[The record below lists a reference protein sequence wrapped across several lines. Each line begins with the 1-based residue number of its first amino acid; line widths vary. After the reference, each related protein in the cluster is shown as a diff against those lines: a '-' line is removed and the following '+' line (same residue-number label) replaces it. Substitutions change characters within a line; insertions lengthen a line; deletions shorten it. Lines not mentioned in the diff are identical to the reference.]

1 MNEPFRLGL
10 KPESLPSSLTA
21 GGEGLWLD
29 QLIKDK
35 QNHSK
40 IMKIIDHTERLAFFI
55 DTVLTRK
62 SDPTLK
68 TVGYGT

>member
-1 MNEPFRLGL
+1 
-10 KPESLPSSLTA
+10 LTA

-29 QLIKDK
+29 ELIKDN

-40 IMKIIDHTERLAFFI
+40 IMKIIDHTES
-55 DTVLTRK
+55 TVFLISSVLIRR

>member
-1 MNEPFRLGL
+1 
-10 KPESLPSSLTA
+10 LTA

-40 IMKIIDHTERLAFFI
+40 IMKIIDHTESTVFFI
-55 DTVLTRK
+55 DTILIRR

>member
-1 MNEPFRLGL
+1 L
-10 KPESLPSSLTA
+10 KLESLPSSLTA

-40 IMKIIDHTERLAFFI
+40 IMKIIDHTESTVFFI
-55 DTVLTRK
+55 DTILIRR

-68 TVGYGT
+68 TVGYG